1 MKKKKLKL
9 TKLDLE
15 SMQRYNANQKRI
27 GEPVLNEDEYL
38 LYLYG
43 KVKVSKKKNTNK
55 LKSKDIPN
63 WATDWRNVPSA
74 TSDGISEGMTRD
86 NSWKIEICKQYPIA
100 PPCNKGG
107 YQLLLKSEIQTA
119 GRKV

>member
-27 GEPVLNEDEYL
+27 GEPILNADEYL
-38 LYLYG
+38 RYIYG
-43 KVKVSKKKNTNK
+43 KVKIPKKKVTK
-55 LKSKDIPN
+55 YRGIDLPN
-63 WATDWRNVPSA
+63 WCNDWRSVPSCS
-74 TSDGISEGMTRD
+74 SDGFSEGMTKD
-86 NSWKIEICKQYPIA
+86 DSWKKEISKNYTVA
-100 PPCNKGG
+100 VAYNKGG
-107 YQLLLKSEIQTA
+107 YQVLLDSEIKTA

>member
-1 MKKKKLKL
+1 MKKLKL

-15 SMQRYNANQKRI
+15 SMKRFNANQKRI
-27 GEPVLNEDEYL
+27 GEPVLSENEYL

-43 KVKVSKKKNTNK
+43 KNKPKKKPLTK
-55 LKSKDIPN
+55 YKGIDLPN
-63 WATDWRNVPSA
+63 WCTDYRSIPSCN
-74 TSDGISEGMTRD
+74 SDGFSEGMTKD
-86 NSWKIEICKQYPIA
+86 DSWKVEICKQYPIA